1 MIRRVIWDLDN
12 TLMERDLKA
21 EEAFFQ
27 ENLSVNQE

>member
-21 EEAFFQ
+21 EEAFFKKIYQ
-27 ENLSVNQE
+27 LIRE

>member
-21 EEAFFQ
+21 EKAFFQ